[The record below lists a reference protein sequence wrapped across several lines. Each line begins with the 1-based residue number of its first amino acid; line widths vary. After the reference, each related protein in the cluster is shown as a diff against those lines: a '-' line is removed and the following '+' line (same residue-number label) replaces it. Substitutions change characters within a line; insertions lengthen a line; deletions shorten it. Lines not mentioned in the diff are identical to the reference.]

1 MQADLMDLSKFS
13 KYNNGFR
20 YILNIIDIYS
30 CFVWSFPLK
39 TKKPDEIAPIIENVI
54 KQIPKHNF
62 KSICY
67 DQGNEFKGKVLSV
80 MKKYN
85 VKKFLNDPEAPNA
98 KNSMALIEQ
107 FNYTLLQKIKKF
119 MTKTDSV
126 RYINVLNDIISNYNN
141 TVHSSI
147 KQQPVNVFHAIKY
160 PMKQGLNLDK
170 GDKRKFNVDDSVRAI
185 KVRKTFD
192 KQGFVPTYT
201 LTVYKIKDIKNNK
214 YVLSNGKSYYEEE
227 LIDAK
232 EGENFTTIKKKHEKI
247 QQDEKLNK
255 IIRQEFNTTDI
266 DKLIVQGKR
275 TRKKKTFGDD
285 F

>member
-1 MQADLMDLSKFS
+1 ML
-13 KYNNGFR
+13 
-20 YILNIIDIYS
+20 
-30 CFVWSFPLK
+30 
-39 TKKPDEIAPIIENVI
+39 

-62 KSICY
+62 KSIRY

-98 KNSMALIEQ
+98 KNSMALIER

-126 RYINVLNDIISNYNN
+126 RYIDVLNDIISNYNN

-147 KQQPVNVFHAIKY
+147 KQQPVNVFHGIKY

-170 GDKRKFNVDDSVRAI
+170 GDKKKFNVDDSVRAI

-227 LIDAK
+227 LIHAK

-266 DKLIVQGKR
+266 DKFIVQGKR
-275 TRKKKTFGDD
+275 TRKKKTFGND
-285 F
+285 FYE